1 MQTINPTARGAIPAQ
16 IAGYAAAAGVSWH
29 ALGGAIA
36 DSAAA
41 PLFGWQRLI
50 VVHVLLA
57 LPLAVFVA
65 VIVRNCVATARP
77 LTLALA
83 AAAIGLAATF
93 VMALIVPFIGNIVE
107 SGSPGAW
114 ILAPVRTLLCLAVE
128 LPWCVAIACSFKRHL
143 ELQNRSAPA
152 TSFRELV
159 LWTSI
164 AVGAAIALPAVFI
177 NDLIGKQTV
186 LASDLLARQQLV
198 AADRVI
204 ARLCAAGSNRPLR
217 GAEPTTVR
225 RKLARTIRALEQR
238 VDRANPAAFDAQQTI
253 ELARTLAMLD
263 RAAAAQELLEPLAGE
278 RADAALLLAATLQE
292 QQIWEASLAQF
303 ASAARLLRDMPD
315 SAQRT
320 AGLVQAIDGI
330 AFCERE
336 LGRFR
341 EAQQSYEAGLREL
354 PNAAAHFHFQLAR
367 HHQLGGRPT
376 TAMAHLQQAATL
388 DPQGYGSQSAALIR
402 QLAAGSPGCLLG
414 PSAVGK

>member
-1 MQTINPTARGAIPAQ
+1 MT
-16 IAGYAAAAGVSWH
+16 
-29 ALGGAIA
+29 
-36 DSAAA
+36 
-41 PLFGWQRLI
+41 
-50 VVHVLLA
+50 
-57 LPLAVFVA
+57 
-65 VIVRNCVATARP
+65 
-77 LTLALA
+77 
-83 AAAIGLAATF
+83 GLAATF
-93 VMALIVPFIGNIVE
+93 LVALIVPVVGSVVE
-107 SGSPGAW
+107 SGSAGLW
-114 ILAPVRTLLCLAVE
+114 ILALLRALLCLAVE
-128 LPWCVAIACSFKRHL
+128 LPWCVAVACFFHRRPGS
-143 ELQNRSAPA
+143 QNTSVPA
-152 TSFRELV
+152 KSFRESAI
-159 LWTSI
+159 WTTV

-204 ARLCAAGSNRPLR
+204 ARLSAAGSNRPLR

-225 RKLARTIRALEQR
+225 RKLARTIMALEQR
-238 VDRANPAAFDAQQTI
+238 VDRADPAALDAQQTI
-253 ELARTLAMLD
+253 ELARALAMLD
-263 RAAAAQELLEPLAGE
+263 RAAAAQALLEPLAGE